1 MDQLDNYNY
10 NGNSNRVVES
20 CSKGRGRDSGKN
32 GKKSPPV
39 PIKGLHD
46 ENQNK
51 NRPLSASTSPK
62 RKGKTKQQQ
71 QMHSQNDSK
80 KMYPRVE
87 TFRSEEKQSL
97 LLKRVLYSLGLY
109 DSPEGMRRRHET
121 LHGLEDLLNQW
132 NESFA
137 SKDKS
142 PARVALL
149 SFGSS
154 RLQVHKPGADMDLLA
169 LCPSHCTRKHF
180 FTTLVQLL
188 KHDHRIEDVH
198 PIPAAYTPVVKLT
211 MNGISVDLLF
221 AGLKDDTKLQHH
233 ARGSNYNIDDSD
245 LQGLDVEG
253 VRSLNGARVAQILA
267 QSVPNQESYRTTLR
281 AVKEW
286 ANVHGLYSNVLGCLG
301 GINYALL
308 VACICRRHKNAQPP
322 TLLKAF
328 FHTFAN
334 WNWPTPVTLTH
345 VAHDP
350 PPGVAPLPVWD
361 AKTNPRDRM
370 HIMPILTPTYP
381 SMNSAYNVGIPQ
393 LRRLTLAL
401 QSGLQVIQ
409 DIEAGKKLWADLF
422 QNNFF
427 QRHAIFLQTN
437 IMASNGADFME
448 WFRFVES
455 RLRLLIAGLDNPHY
469 GVQAEPFCKFYDR
482 MYDSRACCVGPGK
495 SQQQNKTES
504 CLFIGL
510 RFDVDNADLS
520 CLVGEF
526 LHKINT
532 WKGRVAGMDLTM
544 EIVGQ
549 ESLPKF
555 LLHEPSANPNV
566 VVDIAVSNGNES
578 PQGERPPHNLARSIV
593 STDGRIVVEMEPKES
608 DDLQHPVVTACSGQS
623 GSSFPS
629 NVGGFV
635 PQASG
640 GGPSCD
646 SSDHERDILQQ
657 QEEKEEEVALP
668 ETRTTTESDVPPVV
682 SWAMKVSGSYT
693 KQQQQNGKLNAIA
706 SPAKRART

>member
-1 MDQLDNYNY
+1 ML
-10 NGNSNRVVES
+10 G
-20 CSKGRGRDSGKN
+20 
-32 GKKSPPV
+32 
-39 PIKGLHD
+39 
-46 ENQNK
+46 QNE
-51 NRPLSASTSPK
+51 
-62 RKGKTKQQQ
+62 
-71 QMHSQNDSK
+71 SK

-87 TFRSEEKQSL
+87 KFRAEEKQSRA
-97 LLKRVLYSLGLY
+97 LKRVLYSLGLY

-121 LHGLEDLLNQW
+121 LRGLEELLNQW

-137 SKDKS
+137 PKDKT

-149 SFGSS
+149 SFGSY

-180 FTTLVQLL
+180 FTNLVQLL
-188 KHDHRIEDVH
+188 KHDHRIADVH
-198 PIPAAYTPVVKLT
+198 PIPAAYTPVVKFT

-221 AGLKDDTKLQHH
+221 AGLKNDTKLRDHV
-233 ARGSNYNIDDSD
+233 RGSNYNIDDSD

-267 QSVPNQESYRTTLR
+267 QSVPNLESYRTTLR
-281 AVKEW
+281 VVKEW

-308 VACICRRHKNAQPP
+308 VACICRRHKDAQPP

-328 FHTFAN
+328 FYTFSK

-393 LRRLTLAL
+393 LRRLTFAL
-401 QSGLQVIQ
+401 QSGLQVMQ
-409 DIEAGKKLWADLF
+409 DIEAGKKQWTDLF

-437 IMASNGADFME
+437 IMASNGADYLE

-482 MYDSRACCVGPGK
+482 MYDSRGCCVGPGK
-495 SQQQNKTES
+495 SQPQNKTES

-532 WKGRVAGMDLTM
+532 WNGRVAGMDLTM

-555 LLHEPSANPNV
+555 LLLEPSTNLNV
-566 VVDIAVSNGNES
+566 VEGMADHNSSNES
-578 PQGERPPHNLARSIV
+578 LQGEQLPHNLFKSIISNNGKV
-593 STDGRIVVEMEPKES
+593 IVDAESKEES
-608 DDLQHPVVTACSGQS
+608 DELRQHDVVTACSEPNE
-623 GSSFPS
+623 PS
-629 NVGGFV
+629 KVPPREGDVV
-635 PQASG
+635 PQTRG
-640 GGPSCD
+640 GEEATYD
-646 SSDHERDILQQ
+646 SSEHENDILQQ
-657 QEEKEEEVALP
+657 QNEKGKDEEESLP
-668 ETRTTTESDVPPVV
+668 ETTTTTESDAPLVV

-693 KQQQQNGKLNAIA
+693 KQQQQQQKQDGKLSAIA